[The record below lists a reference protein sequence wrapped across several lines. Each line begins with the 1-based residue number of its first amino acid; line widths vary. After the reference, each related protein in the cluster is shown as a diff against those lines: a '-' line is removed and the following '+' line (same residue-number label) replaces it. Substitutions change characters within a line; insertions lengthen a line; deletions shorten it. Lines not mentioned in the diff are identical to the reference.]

1 MNKAVLAV
9 ATIALITGFAVPAT
23 AVQDRAALSPEEQAR
38 RQAERERRRQELMQM
53 PNPIE
58 ALNSVWIDELTWIE
72 VRDEIASGKT
82 TAIIPTGGVEQN
94 GPYLA
99 NGKHNYVLQG
109 ACDGIA
115 RELGNAL
122 CTPVLK
128 LVPEG
133 DPENISYPGTISLRQ
148 ETFLMVLQDVGNSL
162 KSQGFTDIIL
172 IGDSGGN
179 QRGLEAAAAKLNEH
193 WAGSGATAYFIPEY
207 YNYADVGRY
216 MAEELGYVETVDD
229 GHHDDF
235 YITSLMM
242 VTSPEAVRYHQRV
255 EAGKATING
264 LSITPINQALEV
276 GHKLMQFRVD
286 ATVKAI
292 HAAMGGETSERR

>member
-1 MNKAVLAV
+1 MKRALTTVV
-9 ATIALITGFAVPAT
+9 AAIMVMAFAAPVSA
-23 AVQDRAALSPEEQAR
+23 QNGRDLSPEEQAAR
-38 RQAERERRRQELMQM
+38 RAERERARQEMMRM

-58 ALNSVWIDELTWIE
+58 PLNSVWIDELTWIE
-72 VRDEIASGKT
+72 VRDLIASGTT

-109 ACDGIA
+109 ACDQIA
-115 RELGNAL
+115 RRLGNAL

-133 DPENISYPGTISLRQ
+133 DPENISYPGTLSLRQ
-148 ETFLMVLQDVGNSL
+148 ETFRMVLQDVGNSL
-162 KSQGFTDIIL
+162 KSQGFTDVIL

-179 QRGLEAAAAKLNEH
+179 QRGLEATAITLNAS

-207 YNYADVGRY
+207 YNYNDVGQY
-216 MAEELGYVETVDD
+216 MEEELGYVETIND

-242 VTSPEAVRYHQRV
+242 VTSPESVRYHQRV
-255 EAGKATING
+255 AADEATING
-264 LSITPINQALEV
+264 LSIAPINQALEV
-276 GHKLMQFRVD
+276 GHKLMEFRTN

-292 HAAMGGETSERR
+292 HAAMHGAGN

>member
-1 MNKAVLAV
+1 MKQALTTAAAVTLA
-9 ATIALITGFAVPAT
+9 IGFAAPV
-23 AVQDRAALSPEEQAR
+23 AAAQAGSNQSPEEQAR
-38 RQAERERRRQELMQM
+38 RQAERERARQVMMQM

-58 ALNSVWIDELTWIE
+58 PLNSVWIDELTWIE

-109 ACDGIA
+109 ACDQIA

-133 DPENISYPGTISLRQ
+133 DPENISYPGTLSLRQ

-179 QRGLEAAAAKLNEH
+179 QRGLAAAATALNAS
-193 WAGSGATAYFIPEY
+193 WAGSGATAYFIPEF
-207 YNYADVGRY
+207 YNYPDVGKY
-216 MAEELGYVETVDD
+216 MEEELGYVETVSD
-229 GHHDDF
+229 GYHDDF

-255 EAGKATING
+255 EADEATING
-264 LSITPINQALEV
+264 LSIAPIHQALEV
-276 GHKLMQFRVD
+276 GHKLMEFRTKV
-286 ATVKAI
+286 TVKAI
-292 HAAMGGETSERR
+292 HAAMRGAGH